1 MLLRAKASPAPP
13 PELCA
18 VPLTELDPKFHQ
30 DIIDQDGGVAES
42 RASYFFDQDLYDM
55 ILAAPEAE
63 QPRPIERAPA
73 TPTRRGA
80 AGTSSTGSRL
90 QRS

>member
-1 MLLRAKASPAPP
+1 MKKPRGYRGAPYGWKQWLP
-13 PELCA
+13 
-18 VPLTELDPKFHQ
+18 VTELDPKFHQ
-30 DIIDQDGGVAES
+30 VAES

-73 TPTRRGA
+73 PPTRPGA
-80 AGTSSTGSRL
+80 AGPRSTGSRL

>member
-1 MLLRAKASPAPP
+1 MRS
-13 PELCA
+13 
-18 VPLTELDPKFHQ
+18 VVTELDPKYHQ
-30 DIIDQDGGVAES
+30 DKIDQDGGVAES
-42 RASYFFDQDLYDM
+42 RVSYFFDKDFYDM
-55 ILAAPEAE
+55 ILAVPEAE

-73 TPTRRGA
+73 TPTRRGG